1 MNKETQS
8 IVVVLFGGLLVG
20 ITVSGRYTS
29 YVKPGFGP
37 LLLTA
42 GIVLLLVGVISL
54 VAIVVSETRKA
65 KSDAL
70 SLAASQVGD
79 AAGHESHRVEAVVE
93 SVAGVDAHGHSHGN
107 SRAPWLILLPVLLLL
122 LVAPTALG
130 ADAVARSGGSQAI
143 GGMTPVTSSS
153 GGTANDGYAFNDGR
167 GSASDDQMGGMA
179 FPALPA
185 GSNPADT
192 MKDFMMRSLYDSHQS
207 VVKNPVTLTGFI
219 APAGQGF
226 HDGYTVARMAIS
238 CCAADANPIRIHLA
252 GKPPFPTNTWV
263 SVVATSVAGT
273 AGTANNYVPTANAI
287 SVKQIQQPSDP
298 YEH

>member
-54 VAIVVSETRKA
+54 VSIVVTETRAA
-65 KSDAL
+65 KKKV
-70 SLAASQVGD
+70 LA
-79 AAGHESHRVEAVVE
+79 EAVAQPAT
-93 SVAGVDAHGHSHGN
+93 VAGVPTDHDGHADHDEVDAHGHSHGN

-153 GGTANDGYAFNDGR
+153 GGTANDGYAFNDGS

-185 GSNPADT
+185 GTHPADT
-192 MKDFMMRSLYDSHQS
+192 MKDFMMRSLYDSQRS

-287 SVKQIQQPSDP
+287 SVKQIQQPADP

>member
-1 MNKETQS
+1 MNSETQS

-54 VAIVVSETRKA
+54 VSIVIAETRAA
-65 KSDAL
+65 KSEAL
-70 SLAASQVGD
+70 TATVLQP
-79 AAGHESHRVEAVVE
+79 
-93 SVAGVDAHGHSHGN
+93 GVDGVPTDRDGDVDRAEVDTHGHSHGN

-153 GGTANDGYAFNDGR
+153 GGTPNDGYAFNDGS
-167 GSASDDQMGGMA
+167 GSASDDQMGGIA

-185 GSNPADT
+185 GTNPADT
-192 MKDFMMRSLYDSHQS
+192 MKDFMMRSLYDSKRS
-207 VVKNPVTLTGFI
+207 VVKNPVTLIGFI

-238 CCAADANPIRIHLA
+238 CCAADANPIRIHVA

-263 SVVATSVAGT
+263 SVVATSKAGT
-273 AGTANNYVPTANAI
+273 AGTANNYVPTANAV